1 MNIHRIKNVNPNM
14 NVTLLINNSGPL
26 SLRLENN
33 SESPVVSIMLADAA
47 LPLCNKTIAINK
59 IDIIT
64 TTVSIIVSSL
74 IHFTIYSMI
83 NQDN

>member
-1 MNIHRIKNVNPNM
+1 MNIHNIKNVNPNM

-33 SESPVVSIMLADAA
+33 SESPVVSMMLADAA
-47 LPLCNKTIAINK
+47 LPLCNRTIAINR

-64 TTVSIIVSSL
+64 TIVSIIVFL
-74 IHFTIYSMI
+74 LYSFYHI
-83 NQDN
+83 WYD